1 MKIIR
6 ISAIW
11 CPACLVMKK
20 VWKNIDT
27 SKYEIIDYDY
37 DMDTLE
43 IEKYNVGKILP
54 VYIFMNDDKEIKR
67 IVGEISIDKLK
78 KELDDINE

>member
-1 MKIIR
+1 MKLIR

-20 VWKNIDT
+20 VWKNIDI
-27 SKYEIIDYDY
+27 SNYEVIDYDY
-37 DMDTLE
+37 DMDSIE

-54 VYIFMNDDKEIKR
+54 VYIFMNNDREIKR
-67 IVGEISIDKLK
+67 LVGEISLDKLK
-78 KELDDINE
+78 REMENLGE

>member
-11 CPACLVMKK
+11 CPACLIMKK
-20 VWKNIDT
+20 VWKNIDV
-27 SKYEIIDYDY
+27 SNFEIIDYDY
-37 DMDTLE
+37 DMDNTE

-54 VYIFMNDDKEIKR
+54 VYIFIDNDKEIKR
-67 IVGEISIDKLK
+67 LVGELSLDKLK
-78 KELDDINE
+78 KEIEELL

>member
-27 SKYEIIDYDY
+27 SNFEVIDYDY
-37 DMDTLE
+37 DMDNIE

-54 VYIFMNDDKEIKR
+54 VYIFMDNNKEIKR
-67 IVGEISIDKLK
+67 LVGELSLDKLQ
-78 KELDDINE
+78 KEIEEII

>member
-11 CPACLVMKK
+11 CPACLIMKK

-27 SKYEIIDYDY
+27 SDWEIIDYDY
-37 DMDTLE
+37 DMDNYE
-43 IEKYNVGKILP
+43 VEKYNVGKILP
-54 VYIFMNDDKEIKR
+54 VCIFMDNDTEIKR
-67 IVGEISIDKLK
+67 LVGEISLDKLK
-78 KELDDINE
+78 REIEEIR

>member
-20 VWKNIDT
+20 VWKSIDV
-27 SKYEIIDYDY
+27 SNFEVIDYDY
-37 DMDTLE
+37 DMDSIE
-43 IEKYNVGKILP
+43 IEKYNIGKILP
-54 VYIFMNDDKEIKR
+54 VYIFMDKDKEVKR
-67 IVGEISIDKLK
+67 LVGELSLDKLK
-78 KELDDINE
+78 KEIGEL